1 MGSLADCF
9 GHTLPIRLATGT
21 YPFRELTIGDLC
33 DLQAWAALQVPP
45 PWDLPP
51 SDDPEAIAG
60 ALFNRAKGWPPRV
73 DTGDIAEVVGAA
85 AWYTRLLTISPG
97 LDDDEAAIDG
107 AFLASPAGE
116 SARFWAGCAWFG
128 DNPKSV
134 ALRMIERAVGKPAR
148 PPSDPPDWPA
158 IAAKL
163 CEVYP
168 GLTLASIRDM
178 TQSEFRTYCDKGQ
191 ERLGAFTQPQMA
203 RVHEIRAK
211 GASLLRTTEDS
222 ASERSTPDPSSPP
235 GEGER

>member
-9 GHTLPIRLATGT
+9 GHTMPIRLATGT

-51 SDDPEAIAG
+51 SDDPEAITG
-60 ALFNRAKGWPPRV
+60 ALYNRARDWPPRV
-73 DTGDIAEVVGAA
+73 DTGAIVEAIGPA
-85 AWYTRLLTISPG
+85 AWYAKLLTVSPG
-97 LDDDEAAIDG
+97 LDDDDAVING
-107 AFLASPAGE
+107 AFLASPDGE
-116 SARFWAGCAWFG
+116 SARLWAGCAWFG
-128 DNPKSV
+128 DPPKSV
-134 ALRMIERAVGKPAR
+134 ALRMIERAVGKPAK
-148 PPSDPPDWPA
+148 PPGDPPDWPA

-191 ERLGAFTQPQMA
+191 ERLGSFTQPQMA

-211 GASLLRTTEDS
+211 GETLLSGPAS
-222 ASERSTPDPSSPP
+222 SETAAPDPGPSSPA
-235 GEGER
+235 

>member
-9 GHTLPIRLATGT
+9 GHTLPVRLLTGT

-60 ALFNRAKGWPPRV
+60 ALFNRAKDWPPRV
-73 DTGDIAEVVGAA
+73 DTGAIAEAIGPA
-85 AWYTRLLTISPG
+85 AWYAKLLSVSPG
-97 LDDDEAAIDG
+97 LDDDDAAING
-107 AFLASPAGE
+107 AFLASPDGE

-128 DNPKSV
+128 DTPKSV

-148 PPSDPPDWPA
+148 PPADPPDWPA

-168 GLTLASIRDM
+168 GLTLAAIRDM

-211 GASLLRTTEDS
+211 GEALMAVSPGTEPPN
-222 ASERSTPDPSSPP
+222 SEA
-235 GEGER
+235 